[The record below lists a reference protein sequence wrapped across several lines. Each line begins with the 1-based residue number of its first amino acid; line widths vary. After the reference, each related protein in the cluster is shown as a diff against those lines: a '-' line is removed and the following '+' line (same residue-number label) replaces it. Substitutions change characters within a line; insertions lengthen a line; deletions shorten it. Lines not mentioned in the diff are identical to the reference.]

1 MTTSNSTPSVLIKDL
16 KPGMNNLHLTFIVLD
31 ICRPITTKEN
41 QVRDFLVIKI
51 VLKEKFHPMFCRR

>member
-1 MTTSNSTPSVLIKDL
+1 MTTSNNTPSVLIKDL

-41 QVRDFLVIKI
+41 QVRELFEIKI
-51 VLKEKFHPMFCRR
+51 VFEEKFHPMFCRR

>member
-1 MTTSNSTPSVLIKDL
+1 MTTSNNTPVLIKDL

-41 QVRDFLVIKI
+41 QVRELFEMKI
-51 VLKEKFHPMFCRR
+51 VFEEKFHPMFFRR

>member
-41 QVRDFLVIKI
+41 QVRELLFL
-51 VLKEKFHPMFCRR
+51 EQ

>member
-1 MTTSNSTPSVLIKDL
+1 MTTSNNTPVLIKDL

-41 QVRDFLVIKI
+41 QVLGYYFGEKIFLKKI
-51 VLKEKFHPMFCRR
+51 IVCRR

>member
-1 MTTSNSTPSVLIKDL
+1 MTTSNNTPTVLIKDL

-41 QVRDFLVIKI
+41 QVRELFLKC
-51 VLKEKFHPMFCRR
+51 LKEIHLMVCRR

>member
-41 QVRDFLVIKI
+41 QVRELFGIKI
-51 VLKEKFHPMFCRR
+51 AFKEKFHPMFCRR